1 LNLALYNDWIEN
13 SQSTA
18 YVAIGGSPQAFTV
31 NVPRAMVSGAELDS
45 SLRPATWLQVG
56 AAVNYTDARFTD
68 NLVDAGGSSQVYGT
82 YPNTARW
89 SGDVYSNF
97 TVPITT
103 GWDFVLHGDVYA
115 LSQTYFSSTANYNVA
130 AYLPGYA
137 LVNFAIGL
145 RDNEH
150 HLSLNLNIKNALDKI
165 YYVGG
170 QPLAQLLQL
179 NTLQPGVPRTILGT
193 VRYDF

>member
-1 LNLALYNDWIEN
+1 
-13 SQSTA
+13 
-18 YVAIGGSPQAFTV
+18 
-31 NVPRAMVSGAELDS
+31 
-45 SLRPATWLQVG
+45 
-56 AAVNYTDARFTD
+56 
-68 NLVDAGGSSQVYGT
+68 
-82 YPNTARW
+82 
-89 SGDVYSNF
+89 
-97 TVPITT
+97 
-103 GWDFVLHGDVYA
+103 
-115 LSQTYFSSTANYNVA
+115 VA